1 MALSAHLQELNNKHE
16 QLDVKLQEELKHPA
30 PDTIRVADLKK
41 RKYQIK
47 QKITQ
52 YAAH

>member
-16 QLDVKLQEELKHPA
+16 QLDAKLQAELKHPA
-30 PDTIRVADLKK
+30 PDTIRVSDLKK

-47 QKITQ
+47 QKITD
-52 YAAH
+52 YATH